1 MFWKL
6 PKRLVWFVSLIL
18 EYQVIVQIWPVFK
31 TWKWDFFKSEF
42 QSVWWSLGT
51 QFCRAVEASSSVAL
65 SILYPPRSLWVLY
78 PSLFEDFNNKGFNLV
93 SSFLIPKRLKAKSRR
108 GGRGE
113 NQEQVHHFD
122 LWLLSGKIPVLPLLL
137 FPRPPV
143 LSSRPIVHKT
153 TSYPFLPCCSLFF
166 HFSTWHLLNEFPWN
180 PFFCCESLLPYRTAI
195 FWWNILLLK
204 LREKEVG
211 SQAE

>member
-1 MFWKL
+1 MIFGNSILSSCRSIIFCCSINIISTKKSLSFISKSLWRL
-6 PKRLVWFVSLIL
+6 QQQRFQLGLLFSDPKKVKGQESSKRTRG
-18 EYQVIVQIWPVFK
+18 EP
-31 TWKWDFFKSEF
+31 
-42 QSVWWSLGT
+42 G
-51 QFCRAVEASSSVAL
+51 ASSSFWFMA
-65 SILYPPRSLWVLY
+65 SEWKDSCSSLASFSKAAS
-78 PSLFEDFNNKGFNLV
+78 SL
-93 SSFLIPKRLKAKSRR
+93 
-108 GGRGE
+108 
-113 NQEQVHHFD
+113 
-122 LWLLSGKIPVLPLLL
+122 
-137 FPRPPV
+137 
-143 LSSRPIVHKT
+143 SRPIVHKT